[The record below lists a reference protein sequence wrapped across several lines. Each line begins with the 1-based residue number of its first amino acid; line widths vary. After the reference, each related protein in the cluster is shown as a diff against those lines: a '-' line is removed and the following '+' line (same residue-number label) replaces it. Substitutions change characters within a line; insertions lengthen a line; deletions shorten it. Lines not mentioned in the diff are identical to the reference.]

1 MVFEF
6 VSSHLSRVAVCVPR
20 SGSYEM
26 SWAAEL
32 ESSAARTSL
41 RIAHSLLLAQRSNR
55 RQPRGDPFSASLRAL
70 MGEGVAFY

>member
-1 MVFEF
+1 MVVEF

-20 SGSYEM
+20 SGYEM
-26 SWAAEL
+26 SWAAESS
-32 ESSAARTSL
+32 SSAARTSL
-41 RIAHSLLLAQRSNR
+41 RIAHSLLQAQRSNR